1 MAGKGFAGGK
11 TKEDKMQ
18 KIKMK
23 TEGQTLRVSLACE
36 LDHHSAK
43 AIREKVDKRLEE
55 GGVRRLVLDF
65 SGVGFMDSSG
75 IGLIIGRADKAQSIG
90 AEVEVAGLLPQLKK
104 IVRLSGI
111 SKLPNLTVSD

>member
-75 IGLIIGRADKAQSIG
+75 IGLIIGRAAKAELHG
-90 AEVEVAGLLPQLKK
+90 ARVEVIGLGGNLKR
-104 IVRLSGI
+104 IVCMSGI
-111 SKLPNLTVSD
+111 ERIPNVEIN